1 MLNRLGDLMVLYMC
15 FSMQARYISEEV
27 KDKSNRVINTSLW
40 HEELVD
46 IPLQRNGYVL
56 LIVMMILSF

>member
-1 MLNRLGDLMVLYMC
+1 
-15 FSMQARYISEEV
+15 V